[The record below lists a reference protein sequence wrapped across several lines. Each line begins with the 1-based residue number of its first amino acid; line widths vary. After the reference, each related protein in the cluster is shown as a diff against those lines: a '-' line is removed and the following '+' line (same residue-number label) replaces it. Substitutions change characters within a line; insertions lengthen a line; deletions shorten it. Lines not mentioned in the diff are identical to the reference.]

1 MKKLEPRS
9 GSCMIPSSV
18 CRPPH
23 LSSSRSPI
31 QFRLCRISYICRLPK
46 VGKKARN
53 SSPRSTPRI
62 GRRGE
67 DQKKQGEQNKVLG
80 AALAIDP
87 SSPYPCIRG
96 FILPLSFLCLFCVSI
111 SSSIHSPTTLPR
123 PLSLP
128 DRPFPRD
135 LISFPSRAH
144 TGSVGF
150 AERWEPESISSRA
163 MFGFKLFSSGF
174 SPLTLPCSCRNL

>member
-1 MKKLEPRS
+1 M
-9 GSCMIPSSV
+9 CMIPSSV
-18 CRPPH
+18 CRPPP

-53 SSPRSTPRI
+53 SSPRSTLRI
-62 GRRGE
+62 GRRVE

-111 SSSIHSPTTLPR
+111 SSSIHSPTPLPR
-123 PLSLP
+123 PLSLSLST
-128 DRPFPRD
+128 RPPIPQGPYSLPLACTHRKCRICRMFGAGINLLSCNIWLQILFFGIFSTYAPL
-135 LISFPSRAH
+135 LIS
-144 TGSVGF
+144 
-150 AERWEPESISSRA
+150 
-163 MFGFKLFSSGF
+163 
-174 SPLTLPCSCRNL
+174 